1 MGTSMIKPGA
11 STVRVWPLP
20 SIRCRVETYSM
31 WARGDP
37 ERVPQG
43 SWEGKKC
50 VTIVYI
56 LLTALCEASCSCAWP
71 LPSRVPRPSLP
82 LVQYA
87 KYRGGSLACPM
98 QWCEADKI
106 DTQSDDAYEG
116 SDVSTARC
124 LINVWFVKT
133 KRSGSASVSPRVSAL
148 MSAWCY
154 MTSSHV
160 IRSLGPSICILHT
173 RNNQVLGVMKACE

>member
-1 MGTSMIKPGA
+1 MTF
-11 STVRVWPLP
+11 VP

-56 LLTALCEASCSCAWP
+56 SYWRHWVKLVFCAWP
-71 LPSRVPRPSLP
+71 LPSRVPRPSPP

-87 KYRGGSLACPM
+87 KYGGGSLACPM

-106 DTQSDDAYEG
+106 DTQSDGAYEG

-154 MTSSHV
+154 MTSPHV